1 MRAGWVRAAALSAL
15 LQGLA
20 HGALFLLARPT
31 HGPDEAMVVETM
43 RTHVFNFA
51 GAHRSYWQM
60 YFGYGLLAAG
70 VCFVEAALLWLIA
83 PMAGTDARRLA
94 WITGLLIVANLAHAA
109 IIATYF
115 FYPPLVA
122 DVVVALL
129 LGLAMRPGKAPA
141 VG

>member
-1 MRAGWVRAAALSAL
+1 MRAGWVRAAAVAAL

-20 HGALFLLARPT
+20 HGALFLMARPT
-31 HGPDEAMVVETM
+31 HGPDEAMVVAVM
-43 RTHVFNFA
+43 RDHVFNFS

-83 PMAGTDARRLA
+83 PLARTDAPRL
-94 WITGLLIVANLAHAA
+94 GLVVSLLIIANAAHAA
-109 IIATYF
+109 IIALFF

-122 DVVVALL
+122 DAVVALL
-129 LGLAMRPGKAPA
+129 LGLAIRPGRAKP
-141 VG
+141 VD